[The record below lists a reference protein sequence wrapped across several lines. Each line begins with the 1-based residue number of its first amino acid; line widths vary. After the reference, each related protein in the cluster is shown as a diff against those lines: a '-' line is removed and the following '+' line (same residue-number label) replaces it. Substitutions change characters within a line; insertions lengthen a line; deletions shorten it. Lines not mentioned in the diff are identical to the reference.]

1 MNFLKKILQKIIIN
15 KNQRDIKRISKYLD
29 SINHIYANIA
39 SLSNDALRNK
49 TKIFQ
54 SIIQESIKEL
64 IKELKVLN
72 SKVSNISD
80 LHLREK
86 IFLDIKNV
94 KQAIYNNEQKILL
107 EILPEAFAVVKE
119 TAKRFSQNTELL
131 VKATE
136 LDRHLIL
143 QNKSYIRPYG
153 KDMVIWKNN
162 WNVIGNNILWNMV
175 HYDVQLL
182 GGIVLHEGKIAEMA
196 TGEGKTLVAT
206 LPIYLNAL
214 TGKGVH
220 VITVNDYLSKRDTIW
235 MGPIMEFLGL
245 SVDCIDNYLPNTIHR
260 RKAYLSDITYG
271 TNSEFGFDYLRDN
284 ISHTSED
291 IVQRELNYA
300 IIDEVDSVLIDE
312 ARTPLIISGP
322 VPQDDTELFHSLN
335 LKVKLIVIKQKIYL
349 NKLLKEAKA
358 NINYGNKKQG
368 GFQLLQVY
376 RGLPKYKS
384 LIKFLS
390 EENIRA
396 ILQNIEN
403 FYAQDNQREM
413 YKVDKDLF
421 FVINEK
427 NNTVELTDK
436 GIKFLSD
443 QVYDNDFFILPD
455 IATEIANLEN
465 ENLSYN
471 IEKSKKEELL
481 HIFSIK
487 SKRLHIIHQLLK
499 AYVLF
504 EKDIDY
510 VVLGGKVKIVDEQ
523 TGRIMDGRRY
533 SDGLHQ
539 ALEAKEN
546 VHIEPSNQTL
556 ATITLQNYFRM
567 YNKLSGMTGTAET
580 ESEEFWQIYKL
591 DVIVIPPHQPIIRK
605 DYQDLV
611 YKTVQEKYNS
621 IIKEIIFLSQEKK
634 RPVLVGTT
642 SVGVSELLSRMLKI
656 KKISHNVLNAKLHQK
671 EADIIAAAGL
681 SGMVTIATN
690 MAGRGTDIKLSKIV
704 KNYGGLAIIG
714 TERHDSRRIDRQLRG
729 RAGRQGDP
737 GSSQFYV
744 SLEDTLMRLFIGSN
758 RLANLMDRFGHKEGE
773 AIQHILVSRSIER
786 AQKKVEENNFGIR
799 KRLLEYDD
807 VMNKQRNVIY
817 NIRKNALIGINSNID
832 ICLMLYNTLKH
843 LIISS
848 KNIKNIKNELMKYFN
863 FYYDVHVDDALL
875 DKKNIPIIIDQF
887 YAIAIKNYEF
897 KRKYIISKFLPIVK
911 NVILKNNY
919 NNFDTINI
927 PFLSGDKT
935 IMIVSSLKKIYESNC
950 QALVNDLEKF
960 TILSFIDDK
969 WKEHLKEMD
978 NLRHSVQHAIY
989 EQKDPLLVYKEEA
1002 FNMFSTIINQ
1012 INKNI
1017 ILFLF
1022 NCDLPDGIE
1031 KYYFDKQHKYYARN
1045 DKIIIRNKI
1054 TGMIKEIKFKYIDNF
1069 IKSGIWIIDK

>member
-1 MNFLKKILQKIIIN
+1 MNFLKRILQKIIIN
-15 KNQRDIKRISKYLD
+15 KNKRDLERISKYLYY
-29 SINHIYANIA
+29 INDISHNI
-39 SLSNDALRNK
+39 SLLSNDELRNK
-49 TKIFQ
+49 TQVFKNH
-54 SIIQESIKEL
+54 IQESIKDL
-64 IKELKVLN
+64 KKELEILKLKLINIHDINFREKVL
-72 SKVSNISD
+72 
-80 LHLREK
+80 
-86 IFLDIKNV
+86 LDINKV
-94 KQAIYNNEQKILL
+94 KKAIYNNEQKILL
-107 EILPEAFAVVKE
+107 KILPEAFAVVKE
-119 TAKRFSQNTELL
+119 TAKRFYKNTELL

-136 LDRHLIL
+136 LDRNLIL
-143 QNKSYIRPYG
+143 QNKYYVIPYG
-153 KDMVIWKNN
+153 RDMVIWKNN
-162 WNVIGNNILWNMV
+162 WNVFGKNIIWNMV
-175 HYDVQLL
+175 HYDVQLI

-220 VITVNDYLSKRDTIW
+220 IVTVNDYLSKRDTIW

-245 SVDCIDNYLPNTIHR
+245 SVDCIDNYLPNTIDR
-260 RKAYLSDITYG
+260 KKAYLSDITYG

-284 ISHTSED
+284 ISHSYEEL
-291 IVQRELNYA
+291 VQRELNYA

-322 VPQDDTELFHSLN
+322 VPQEDTNLFDSLKI
-335 LKVKLIVIKQKIYL
+335 KVELIVTKQKIYI
-349 NKLLKEAKA
+349 NNILKKAKE
-358 NINYGNKKQG
+358 NIFYRDKKQG
-368 GFQLLQVY
+368 GFNLLQVY
-376 RGLPKYKS
+376 RGFPKYKS

-390 EENIRA
+390 EENIRV
-396 ILQNIEN
+396 ILQNAEN
-403 FYAQDNQREM
+403 LYMQDNQRDM
-413 YKVDKDLF
+413 YKVDKDLY
-421 FVINEK
+421 FVIDEK

-436 GIKFLSD
+436 GIKFLSEK
-443 QVYDNDFFILPD
+443 VNDNDFFVLPD
-455 IATEIANLEN
+455 ISTEIADLEN
-465 ENLSYN
+465 QNLSFN

-481 HIFSIK
+481 RIFSLK
-487 SKRLHIIHQLLK
+487 SKRLHIINQLLK
-499 AYVLF
+499 AYLLF

-510 VVLGGKVKIVDEQ
+510 VVLGGKVKIVDQQ

-546 VHIEPSNQTL
+546 VKIEPSTQTL

-591 DVIVIPPHQPIIRK
+591 DVIVIPPHKPIIRK

-611 YKTVQEKYNS
+611 YKTVQEKYHA

-656 KKISHNVLNAKLHQK
+656 KKISHNVLNAKLHKK
-671 EADIIAAAGL
+671 EADIIAEAGL
-681 SGMVTIATN
+681 SGIVTIATN
-690 MAGRGTDIKLSKIV
+690 MAGRGTDIKISKEV
-704 KNYGGLAIIG
+704 QNYGGLAIIG

-729 RAGRQGDP
+729 RSGRQGDP

-817 NIRKNALIGINSNID
+817 SIRKNALLGINTNID
-832 ICLMLYNTLKH
+832 IFVMLYNTLKY
-843 LIISS
+843 IILSIKNF
-848 KNIKNIKNELMKYFN
+848 KNIKNQLVKYFN
-863 FYYDVHVDDALL
+863 FYQDINDSYFIL
-875 DKKNIPIIIDQF
+875 DKKNIKIIIDNL
-887 YAIAIKNYEF
+887 YHIAIKNYEL
-897 KRKYIISKFLPIVK
+897 KRNYIIYKFLPIVK

-919 NNFDTINI
+919 TDFDKIDI
-927 PFLSGDKT
+927 PFLYGDKT
-935 IMIVSSLKKIYESNC
+935 IIIFSSLKKIYKTNS
-950 QALVNDLEKF
+950 QSIFNDLEKF

-969 WKEHLKEMD
+969 WKEHLKEME
-978 NLRHSVQHAIY
+978 NLRHSVQNAIY

-1002 FNMFSTIINQ
+1002 FTMFSNTINQ
-1012 INKNI
+1012 INKDI

-1022 NCDLPDGIE
+1022 NCDFPDEIE
-1031 KYYFDKQHKYYARN
+1031 KYYYEDKQHARN

-1054 TGMIKEIKFKYIDNF
+1054 TGIIKEIKFKYVENF
-1069 IKSGIWIIDK
+1069 IKSGNWIIDK